1 MNSHKENR
9 IVSIGTSVPPFAA
22 TQDESFKIL
31 ENHYKGKIKP
41 SSLVLAKKV
50 FAHPSV
56 KKRHFGTDNPSE
68 LFGEDPDKRVDRFT
82 KWAVRL
88 SCEAS
93 RKAIEA
99 AGIGASDISAI
110 AVNTCTGYICPGIS
124 TYVIEE
130 LGLNTDIPAYDLV
143 GAGCGGALPNIKLCS
158 SLLTEKPGSA
168 VLSISV
174 EICSAVFQMGDNI
187 SLIISNAIF
196 ADGASACVL
205 KGTGSGLE
213 LLDYAVIHCP
223 QYRDDIRFIYKSG
236 QLHNQLTSGLPKI
249 AGKVVADL
257 VEGLLGRNGLSVK
270 DIKHWALHAGG
281 ENVINSVKD
290 GLGLSEEQVRWARE
304 VLSEYGNMSS
314 PSAIFALK
322 KVLESGIAP
331 GELGM
336 IVAFGA
342 GMSAYAMLFKN
353 ACPSQAR

>member
-31 ENHYKGKIKP
+31 ENHYKGKVKA
-41 SSLVLAKKV
+41 SSLALAKKV

-56 KKRHFGTDNPSE
+56 KQRHFGTDDPSE
-68 LFGEDPDKRVDRFT
+68 LFGEDPDRRVDRFT

-93 RKAIEA
+93 REAIEA
-99 AGIGASDISAI
+99 AGLGASDISAI

-130 LGLNTDIPAYDLV
+130 LGLKPDIPAYDLV

-158 SLLTEKPGSA
+158 SLLNEKPGSA

-174 EICSAVFQMGDNI
+174 EICSAAFQMGDNI

-196 ADGASACVL
+196 GDGASACVL
-205 KGTGSGLE
+205 KGSGPGFV

-223 QYRDDIRFIYKSG
+223 QYRDDIRLVYKSG

-249 AGKVVADL
+249 AGKVVTEL
-257 VEGLLGRNGLSVK
+257 VKGLLERNSLSVK

-281 ENVINSVKD
+281 ENVINSVKA
-290 GLGLSEEQVRWARE
+290 GLELSEEQVRWARE

-322 KVLESGIAP
+322 NVMQSGIAP
-331 GELGM
+331 GELGI

-342 GMSAYAMLFKN
+342 GMSAYAMLFKKV
-353 ACPSQAR
+353 

>member
-31 ENHYKGKIKP
+31 ENHYKGKVKA
-41 SSLVLAKKV
+41 SSLALAKKV

-56 KKRHFGTDNPSE
+56 KKRHFGTDDPSE
-68 LFGEDPDKRVDRFT
+68 LFEEDPDRRVDRFT

-93 RKAIEA
+93 RKAIET
-99 AGIGASDISAI
+99 AGLTARDISAI

-130 LGLNTDIPAYDLV
+130 LGLKLDIPAYDLV
-143 GAGCGGALPNIKLCS
+143 GAGCGGALPNIELCS
-158 SLLTEKPGSA
+158 SLLNEKPGSA
-168 VLSISV
+168 VLSVSV
-174 EICSAVFQMGDNI
+174 EICSAAFQMGDNI

-196 ADGASACVL
+196 GDGASACVL
-205 KGTGSGLE
+205 KGSGPGLE

-223 QYRDDIRFIYKSG
+223 QYRDDIRFVYKSG

-249 AGKVVADL
+249 AGTVVTEL

-281 ENVINSVKD
+281 ENVINSLKD
-290 GLGLSEEQVRWARE
+290 GLGLSEEQIRWARE
-304 VLSEYGNMSS
+304 VLGEYGNMSS

-322 KVLESGIAP
+322 KVLESSIAP
-331 GELGM
+331 GELGI

-342 GMSAYAMLFKN
+342 GMSAYAMLFKKV
-353 ACPSQAR
+353 